1 MADSPTSSIVNGF
14 IRIDEYD
21 PPGRTPED
29 WTSYTHPR
37 GWLYF
42 RHNEHRLVTDE
53 DIRNPDVYTDLSK
66 PRAELHPFGNFPAR
80 CEVHVMGSNISG
92 RRMTILVD
100 HDQCIATPDD
110 GVESQSSFVTKTRCT
125 VCSYI

>member
-1 MADSPTSSIVNGF
+1 MADSPTSSTSAGF

-21 PPGRTPED
+21 SPGRTPEG

-42 RHNEHRLVTDE
+42 RHNEKRLVTDE
-53 DIRNPDVYTDLSK
+53 DVRIPDVYTDLSK
-66 PRAELHPFGNFPAR
+66 PCAELHPFGDFSSR
-80 CEVHVMGSNISG
+80 CEVHVMGHNIAG

-100 HDQCIATPDD
+100 HDQCTATPDA
-110 GVESQSSFVTKTRCT
+110 GVEDRSNFVIKTSCT
-125 VCSYI
+125 VCSYV